1 MISRLQRNPGF
12 KGYNIFQMEAIQF
25 LQFRLLPFGLRT
37 VRYGAFL
44 EGWNSSL
51 LVCRYGEIAPTHFG
65 AILLIPQRLNII
77 QEVTCFSTD
86 SYQFLCK
93 EHKKF
98 VTMHCF
104 SLRALRLA
112 IDLFDSSLSGL
123 GVDMNDESLKD
134 CFLNAFSTRGGK
146 KAISFFRDGVVETEI
161 TYLELDQDSNRM
173 ANTLRDLNVNKGDR
187 VILFFQKSLIFVV
200 AHLAL
205 QKIGAVAVPLN
216 PGFKK
221 SEMEYLVH
229 DAEAKLVLTGSDQE
243 AIINEIDPRLT
254 TLVIPTERPYQELDF
269 FRSASDRIARKK
281 VEPGDPGLIIY
292 TSGTTGKPKGAIL
305 TQRNLVHDAK
315 NVIRIWEITAS
326 DVLCHALPVFH
337 VHGLCFALHSALI
350 AGSHVLMLDQF
361 SPQKV
366 IEILTTKEGEC
377 VCTVFMAVP
386 PMYGKL
392 MDYVGEKDLD
402 FGHMRLW
409 TSGSAPLLAK
419 DFERI
424 RKVFGEEPVE
434 REGMSETGMNFSNP
448 IRGVRKAGSIGL
460 PLPGL
465 EVRIVNTE
473 TLMDVVPG
481 QEGEIW
487 LKGPAV
493 TPGYLNKPEE
503 TAKAFEEGWFRT
515 GDLGKIDADGYY
527 YLTDRCKHIIISGG
541 ENISPKEV
549 EGVINKLDDVLE
561 SSVVGIPDEKWGEKV
576 VAAVVKSSESGI
588 KTGEIQAHCKEHLH
602 NWKCPKEIVFL
613 KELPKNTMGKVL
625 NEEVKKLFQT

>member
-1 MISRLQRNPGF
+1 MM
-12 KGYNIFQMEAIQF
+12 YEE
-25 LQFRLLPFGLRT
+25 T
-37 VRYGAFL
+37 VR
-44 EGWNSSL
+44 
-51 LVCRYGEIAPTHFG
+51 
-65 AILLIPQRLNII
+65 
-77 QEVTCFSTD
+77 
-86 SYQFLCK
+86 
-93 EHKKF
+93 
-98 VTMHCF
+98 
-104 SLRALRLA
+104 
-112 IDLFDSSLSGL
+112 
-123 GVDMNDESLKD
+123 D
-134 CFLNAFSTRGGK
+134 CFLNAFKTRGEK
-146 KAISFFRDGVVETEI
+146 AAISFFRNGVVKTEI

-187 VILFFQKSLIFVV
+187 VILFLEKSLIFVI

-221 SEMEYLVH
+221 SEMEYLIN

-243 AIINEIDPRLT
+243 AIINEVDPRLT
-254 TLVIPTERPYQELDF
+254 TIVIHTDKPYQHLDF
-269 FRSASDRIARKK
+269 FRSASGDIAWEEIGRD
-281 VEPGDPGLIIY
+281 DPGLIIY

-315 NVIRIWEITAS
+315 NIIKIWEISEA
-326 DVLCHALPVFH
+326 DILCHALPLFH

-350 AGSHVLMLDQF
+350 AGAHVLMLDQF
-361 SPQKV
+361 SPQNV
-366 IEILTTKEGEC
+366 IEMLTKKEEGYA
-377 VCTVFMAVP
+377 CTVFMAVP

-409 TSGSAPLLAK
+409 TSGSAPLLVK
-419 DFERI
+419 DFEKI
-424 RKVFGEEPVE
+424 TKIFGKEPVE

-448 IRGVRKAGSIGL
+448 VRGVRKPGSIGL
-460 PLPGL
+460 PLPDL
-465 EVRIVNTE
+465 EVRIVDIE
-473 TLMDVVPG
+473 TFEDVAPG

-503 TAKAFEEGWFRT
+503 TTKTFEEGWFRT
-515 GDLGKIDADGYY
+515 GDLGRVDEDGYY

-549 EGVINKLDDVLE
+549 EGVINRLDDVLE

-576 VAAVVKSSESGI
+576 VAAIVTRAESGI
-588 KTGEIQAHCKEHLH
+588 KTGEIQAYSKEHLH